1 MSSREPQ
8 WRNGYPGP
16 VFRQR
21 IEPVGVACRV
31 EISNRDFTF
40 VDQISNSPIWR
51 GTSAPSKSR
60 REPGLR
66 LRRQR
71 SSWIVLRLTV
81 AVVTAE
87 GLPRGIRPMVLR
99 HFPSDELLIQRHR
112 SRAGRDALQSSY
124 PPHPSAN
131 QAIDPWSSASSS
143 RSCGGDAALAAAG
156 GGPPSPRAQTARAA
170 VPASEQGVAG
180 GGCRR
185 SPTWE
190 RKATRRGAS

>member
-60 REPGLR
+60 REPWSAPAAPAVILD
-66 LRRQR
+66 
-71 SSWIVLRLTV
+71 RLTSHRCRSY
-81 AVVTAE
+81 
-87 GLPRGIRPMVLR
+87 GPRGIRPMVLR